1 MRGSMLSDAEVTA
14 FGAVGALVA
23 LLVVQVL
30 PLGYRLASVDLEWTI
45 TPARVLGLLL
55 IVFCFLVGGG
65 VVALVLA
72 GDEGTTTKNAIV
84 YGLGWQASLG
94 GFLSGSQRQVA
105 AEASSSVG
113 PTDVATSEP
122 PTS

>member
-1 MRGSMLSDAEVTA
+1 MLTDAGVMA
-14 FGAVGALVA
+14 FGSVGALVA

-30 PLGYRLASVDLEWTI
+30 PLGYRLASTDVEWTI

-55 IVFCFLVGGG
+55 IVFSFLVGGG

-72 GDEGTTTKNAIV
+72 GDEGTTTKNAII

-94 GFLSGSQRQVA
+94 GFLTGSQRQVT
-105 AEASSSVG
+105 AEPSSSVRA
-113 PTDVATSEP
+113 TDVAPSEP
-122 PTS
+122 RTS